1 MTALMDTLIHST
13 TAVKTID
20 VNSGK
25 YINFGEESNEKHGKF
40 KVDDH
45 VRISNYFRRSFCNS
59 KVKEKTFSVNKCY

>member
-45 VRISNYFRRSFCNS
+45 VR
-59 KVKEKTFSVNKCY
+59 T